1 MTINYPHAIFQFF
14 EHLPKTWGYF
24 FPQKLGK
31 KAPQGPPQAQY
42 LILLFIQKLGKSPP
56 LPPLGACTLNSD
68 PKDSCVQK

>member
-31 KAPQGPPQAQY
+31 KAYHGPPLAPTGPLSY
-42 LILLFIQKLGKSPP
+42 FTFFCKNWAHPPPDFIGGS
-56 LPPLGACTLNSD
+56 AI
-68 PKDSCVQK
+68 

>member
-1 MTINYPHAIFQFF
+1 MTINYLHAIFQFF

-31 KAPQGPPQAQY
+31 KAPPRAPTGPISYFTIYTKIGQT
-42 LILLFIQKLGKSPP
+42 PP